1 MVTAKA
7 PDAYLHGDEGP
18 VVIVPAHVASY
29 LRRRIPLDRLRGDA
43 RDMRDPEAYY
53 VLNALYRAALAY
65 ESPTDTP
72 VPATQPSPVPQ
83 ERLLSSS
90 QAGALL
96 HLTARGVRD
105 ACEKGRLE
113 AQQVD
118 GRWQITRAA
127 VRRYRD
133 AS

>member
-1 MVTAKA
+1 MIAKA

-29 LRRRIPLDRLRGDA
+29 LRRRIPLDRLRIDA
-43 RDMRDPEAYY
+43 RNMQDPEAYH
-53 VLNALYRAALAY
+53 VLNSLHRAALTY
-65 ESPTDTP
+65 ESTPNSPT
-72 VPATQPSPVPQ
+72 PAAQAKPPEQ

-118 GRWQITRAA
+118 GRWQITKAA
-127 VRRYRD
+127 VRRYRN

>member
-1 MVTAKA
+1 MVAKA
-7 PDAYLHGDEGP
+7 PDAYLHGGEGP
-18 VVIVPAHVASY
+18 IVIVPAHVASY
-29 LRRRIPLDRLRGDA
+29 LRRRIPLDRLRIDA
-43 RDMRDPEAYY
+43 RNMQDPEAYH
-53 VLNALYRAALAY
+53 VLNSLHRAALTY
-65 ESPTDTP
+65 ESTPDTRADATP
-72 VPATQPSPVPQ
+72 MQPAQQ
-83 ERLLSSS
+83 EPLLSSS

>member
-1 MVTAKA
+1 M
-7 PDAYLHGDEGP
+7 
-18 VVIVPAHVASY
+18 VIVPAHVASY
-29 LRRRIPLDRLRGDA
+29 LRRRIPLDRLRIDA
-43 RDMRDPEAYY
+43 RNMQDPEAYH
-53 VLNALYRAALAY
+53 VLNSLHRAALTY
-65 ESPTDTP
+65 ESTSAAPAP
-72 VPATQPSPVPQ
+72 VTQHEPRDQ
-83 ERLLSSS
+83 ERMLSSS

>member
-1 MVTAKA
+1 MPAKA
-7 PDAYLHGDEGP
+7 PDAYFHGDEGP
-18 VVIVPAHVASY
+18 VVIVTAHVAAY
-29 LRRRIPLDRLRGDA
+29 LSRRMPLDRLRGDA
-43 RDMRDPEAYY
+43 RDMRDAEVYH
-53 VLNALYRAALAY
+53 VLNALRRAALTY
-65 ESPTDTP
+65 ESALAAPAP
-72 VPATQPSPVPQ
+72 VIQQEPRDQ
-83 ERLLSSS
+83 ERMLSSS

>member
-1 MVTAKA
+1 MAAKA
-7 PDAYLHGDEGP
+7 PDAYFHGDEGP
-18 VVIVPAHVASY
+18 VVIVTAHVAAY
-29 LRRRIPLDRLRGDA
+29 LSRRMPLDRLRGDA
-43 RDMRDPEAYY
+43 RDMRDAEVYH
-53 VLNALYRAALAY
+53 VLNALRRAALTY
-65 ESPTDTP
+65 ESAPDIP
-72 VPATQPSPVPQ
+72 APLSQQDVPDQ

>member
-1 MVTAKA
+1 MAKA
-7 PDAYLHGDEGP
+7 PNSYLHGDDGP

-29 LRRRIPLDRLRGDA
+29 LRRRIPLDRLRIDA
-43 RDMRDPEAYY
+43 RNMQDPEAYH
-53 VLNALYRAALAY
+53 VLNSLHRAALVY
-65 ESPTDTP
+65 ESAPAVLVPTADGTP
-72 VPATQPSPVPQ
+72 VEQD
-83 ERLLSSS
+83 RLLSSS

-113 AQQVD
+113 AQRIN